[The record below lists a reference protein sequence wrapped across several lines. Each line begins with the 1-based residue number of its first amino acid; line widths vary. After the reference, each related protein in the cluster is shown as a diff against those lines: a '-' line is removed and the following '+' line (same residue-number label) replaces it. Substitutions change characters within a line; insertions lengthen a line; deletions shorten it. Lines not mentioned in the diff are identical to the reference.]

1 VAHGARRV
9 HRLGG
14 RVFVAA
20 THVEEAFPQ
29 MDVAVADAG
38 RRHSHQHFG
47 ALGRG
52 RGFLDLLQRLTELD
66 DLVALH
72 WAFPFALERFQN

>member
-1 VAHGARRV
+1 MVR
-9 HRLGG
+9 GG
-14 RVFVAA
+14 FIVLASRFVAA
-20 THVEEAFPQ
+20 AHVEEAFPQ

-38 RRHSHQHFG
+38 GGDAHQHLG

-52 RGFLDLLQRLTELD
+52 IGLLDLLQRLAELD

-72 WAFPFALERFQN
+72 WAFPCR